1 MFKVVLLLVFIVCAA
16 GLSYFVT
23 YMGQPD
29 LQFRP
34 LGEQITYATPQGQ
47 LTVIFDLHG
56 RVIYRRVRN
65 LAPVGDDDD
74 DDASAEDKPVTRWEG
89 PDKKGR
95 RTRWMETKKT
105 IRKTIFDKN
114 NIPIFD
120 KEWPRT
126 ADGPGPTQHPTETPT
141 EKPTDTPQPTEKP
154 TPATPKPTFDA
165 FAPENMDF
173 LKGHDRSDGKR
184 VEWYKTRD
192 GNFKVKVIRFRGQ
205 VIHRLKFP
213 VSSTKPTKRANPVT
227 KKPTNPNIQPKPEG
241 ETFKQKSITPTGWG
255 KNKKYVIWYE
265 SENFKRKV
273 VKQRGKVLVDKYFR
287 KPKPPT
293 PKPPTPQPPTPQP
306 PTPQP
311 PTPQPPTPQP
321 PTPQPPTPQPP
332 TPQPPTPQP
341 TKAVDRFATSNM
353 IYLSGTKRADG
364 KSVEWYQTKEGDYKV
379 KVVRYKGAV
388 KSKQKFK
395 IQPPEPPT
403 PTVAPA
409 TPKPTVEAPATPTPT
424 PTKVEA
430 PVTPTAA
437 IATPTAVS
445 ATPTAAPATATVE
458 PTIAPVATTPVAT
471 TEPSTGAAAVS
482 PVPTTSVKWTE
493 TETASFKTV
502 YSNGRVIFR
511 QRFPK

>member
-1 MFKVVLLLVFIVCAA
+1 MFKVVLLLVFIICAA
-16 GLSYFVT
+16 GLSYFVA

-29 LQFRP
+29 LQFRA

-47 LTVIFDLHG
+47 LTVVFDLHG
-56 RVIYRRVRN
+56 RVIYRRVREA
-65 LAPVGDDDD
+65 APIGDDDD
-74 DDASAEDKPVTRWEG
+74 DDDTEEDKPVIRWEG

-95 RTRWMETKKT
+95 RTRWLETKKT

-126 ADGPGPTQHPTETPT
+126 ADGPGPTQQPTEPPT
-141 EKPTDTPQPTEKP
+141 EKPTATP
-154 TPATPKPTFDA
+154 TPTVEATPTPTPSFDP

-173 LKGHDRSDGKR
+173 IKGHDRSDGKR

-192 GNFKVKVIRFRGQ
+192 GKFKVKVIRFRGQ

-213 VSSTKPTKRANPVT
+213 VRTAKPTKTVTQT
-227 KKPTNPNIQPKPEG
+227 KKPRNPNIQPKPAG
-241 ETFKQKSITPTGWG
+241 ETFRQKSITPTGRG
-255 KNKKYVIWYE
+255 RGKKYVIWYE
-265 SENFKRKV
+265 SENYKRKV

-287 KPKPPT
+287 KPKPKPPTPKPPT

-311 PTPQPPTPQP
+311 PTPK
-321 PTPQPPTPQPP
+321 
-332 TPQPPTPQP
+332 P
-341 TKAVDRFATSNM
+341 TKAYDRFATGNM
-353 IYLSGTKRADG
+353 IYLSGNKRPDG
-364 KSVEWYQTKEGDYKV
+364 KSVEWYQTKEGDFKV
-379 KVVRYKGAV
+379 KVVKVRGAV

-395 IQPPEPPT
+395 IQPAK

-409 TPKPTVEAPATPTPT
+409 PTVAPTVAPPTVKPTVEAPATPTP
-424 PTKVEA
+424 A
-430 PVTPTAA
+430 
-437 IATPTAVS
+437 PTAVE
-445 ATPTAAPATATVE
+445 ATAAPTPTVA
-458 PTIAPVATTPVAT
+458 PTSVVTPVAT
-471 TEPSTGAAAVS
+471 PAVTPEATTAPSTGTAAVA

-502 YSNGRVIFR
+502 YSKGRVIFR